1 MLLLGFVFEDKGGVF
16 FFSFHNCIAAHY
28 KNTEKG
34 WLTETQEL
42 SVSIA

>member
-16 FFSFHNCIAAHY
+16 FPFHNCIAAHY